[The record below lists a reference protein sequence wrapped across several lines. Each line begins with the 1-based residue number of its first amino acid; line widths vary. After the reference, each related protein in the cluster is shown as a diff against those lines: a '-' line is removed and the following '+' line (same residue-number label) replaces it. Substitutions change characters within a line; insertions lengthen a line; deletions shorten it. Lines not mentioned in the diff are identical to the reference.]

1 MQSSAEGGLRERKR
15 AQTSEAIHVAAAE
28 LVLER
33 GLDATTID
41 AISERAD
48 VSTRTFFNY
57 FASKEDA
64 VLGIDEIAVSAEL
77 ERQRD
82 YAGDPLA
89 ATFELVYDLFTA
101 SGGGHAK
108 TALKRDV
115 MQKNPQLM
123 TRQMVRVAE
132 LEGRLSAIL
141 AGWLAQDARFA
152 AESDTERLEEAQV
165 ILGIC
170 LSTVRVSMR
179 RWATQSD
186 GDPGSEAA
194 ASGTAAHVPDPRR
207 SYEQAIAALR
217 TVLEKLS

>member
-1 MQSSAEGGLRERKR
+1 MQSSAEMGLRERKR

-33 GLDATTID
+33 GLEATTID
-41 AISERAD
+41 AVSERAD
-48 VSTRTFFNY
+48 VSPRTFFNY
-57 FASKEDA
+57 FSSKEDA

-77 ERQRD
+77 DRERD

-89 ATFELVYDLFTA
+89 ATFDLVYALFEA
-101 SGGGHAK
+101 SGGRHAK
-108 TALKRDV
+108 TALKREV
-115 MQKNPQLM
+115 LQKNPQLM

-132 LEGRLSAIL
+132 LEGRLSGIL
-141 AGWLAQDARFA
+141 AGWLADDPRFA
-152 AESDTERLEEAQV
+152 GGSDAERLEEAQV

-170 LSTVRVSMR
+170 LATVRVSMR

-186 GDPGSEAA
+186 GDPGGAPT
-194 ASGTAAHVPDPRR
+194 ASAPDPRR
-207 SYEQAIAALR
+207 SYEQAIASLR